1 MEKDEMNYTLRQ
13 HSLGQNKGRYD
24 YLFNFIKRLT
34 LPKSQQVRPRP
45 ASYMHRIQPMCLGPA
60 FPLAANARA
69 ALSPSS
75 LLSCL
80 RRQVVLLRK
89 AVESGDKGLAES
101 YRQFVLPDNQ
111 HTPMGTSFLEAYS
124 NHTSQINLKRGF
136 DSVRPTA
143 SNLHRYKCPRLRFRD
158 GLCDV

>member
-1 MEKDEMNYTLRQ
+1 MYC
-13 HSLGQNKGRYD
+13 
-24 YLFNFIKRLT
+24 
-34 LPKSQQVRPRP
+34 
-45 ASYMHRIQPMCLGPA
+45 IQPMCLVPA

-75 LLSCL
+75 LVSCL

-89 AVESGDKGLAES
+89 AVESADKGLAES

-136 DSVRPTA
+136 DSVRA
-143 SNLHRYKCPRLRFRD
+143 SGSNLYRSMCPRLRFK
-158 GLCDV
+158 GWAV